1 MKKCVRV
8 AIKEIKKKCTNPV
21 TFFCM
26 LAIMVLCFTGVVATS
41 ASNGKSYTCIDI
53 LINADLRKRYGV
65 TSLQMI
71 AAAISPY
78 MTMFVPL
85 VASVPYVLSLDEERR
100 KNNILFRLIRID
112 KKTYFISEYLSA
124 VISAGV
130 TVFGGMILYS
140 FIVFAAFGSLP
151 APDLFLSYIKIFAGS
166 FIYGMNSVQLA
177 FAFSAFIEN
186 KFICCTLPYAL
197 TYAFYTFLSMI
208 TAVALKNG
216 QFELFVKIQ
225 ALYKSNLVYVFEK
238 NDYLK
243 ITVIYALIIQVF
255 SIVMYIAIWSKKNK

>member
-1 MKKCVRV
+1 
-8 AIKEIKKKCTNPV
+8 
-21 TFFCM
+21 
-26 LAIMVLCFTGVVATS
+26 
-41 ASNGKSYTCIDI
+41 
-53 LINADLRKRYGV
+53 
-65 TSLQMI
+65 
-71 AAAISPY
+71 
-78 MTMFVPL
+78 
-85 VASVPYVLSLDEERR
+85 
-100 KNNILFRLIRID
+100 
-112 KKTYFISEYLSA
+112 
-124 VISAGV
+124 
-130 TVFGGMILYS
+130 
-140 FIVFAAFGSLP
+140 
-151 APDLFLSYIKIFAGS
+151 
-166 FIYGMNSVQLA
+166 MNSVKLA